1 MIFYV
6 RNPEKEQQIKF
17 KKIIIIY
24 EEIENRIS
32 KEKNLKPQS
41 LSQKRSIKL
50 KSLYENN
57 RERTQISNIRNE
69 RGDITINLM
78 YIKG

>member
-1 MIFYV
+1 MHILEKRKYLKSMIFYV

-41 LSQKRSIKL
+41 LS
-50 KSLYENN
+50 
-57 RERTQISNIRNE
+57 
-69 RGDITINLM
+69 
-78 YIKG
+78 